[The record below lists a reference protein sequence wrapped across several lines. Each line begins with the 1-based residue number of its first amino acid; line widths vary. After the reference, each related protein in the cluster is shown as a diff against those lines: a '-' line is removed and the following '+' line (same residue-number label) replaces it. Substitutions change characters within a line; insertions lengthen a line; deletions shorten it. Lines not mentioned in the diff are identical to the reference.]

1 MKAFKLM
8 TGALVIVALTAS
20 FALAGKKDVLC
31 TQIGKKNDIIEKAPK
46 KELTYNMWPCRGEL
60 KAAAQSKNIK

>member
-1 MKAFKLM
+1 MKTFKM
-8 TGALVIVALTAS
+8 ITGALIIVALMSSVS
-20 FALAGKKDVLC
+20 FAAKKDILC

-46 KELTYNMWPCRGEL
+46 KDLTYNMWPCVPEL